1 MMRRFF
7 SRYAGLFTLFVLMH
21 LVILLVFILFAL
33 PMDVF
38 WVLFW
43 NLTIM
48 MVVYLSYQMLS
59 FKEEVRLKTLV
70 NQLQEELGD
79 LQDSSDLRQNELEEY
94 FMMWVHQMKTPIT
107 ASQLILKNPDEKTIT
122 GLRQEMVY
130 IENYTNMALNY
141 LKLSNPS
148 TDMVFSQRKLDDIIN
163 PLLRKYSI
171 QFIQNN
177 IRLHYQPIEEVVV
190 TDVNLTS
197 LMIEQILNNALKYAN
212 QKEIWIEFN
221 SPTNTLSIKDSGKG
235 IRSEDL
241 PKIFDKGYSGFN
253 GQLNQKSSGLGLYL
267 VALIAKRLNQPVA
280 VESTYG
286 EESTFTIRFNRN
298 PNLTNL

>member
-1 MMRRFF
+1 MMGRFLNQNW
-7 SRYAGLFTLFVLMH
+7 GLLSVFILLH
-21 LVILLVFILFAL
+21 LVIWFVFLLFSL

-43 NLTIM
+43 NLTIIM
-48 MVVYLSYQMLS
+48 SVFLGYQILS
-59 FKEEVRLKTLV
+59 FREEVRLETKV
-70 NQLQEELGD
+70 EQLQEELID
-79 LQDSSDLRQNELEEY
+79 LQDASVMRQNELEEY
-94 FMMWVHQMKTPIT
+94 FIMWVHQMKTPIT
-107 ASQLILKNPDEKTIT
+107 ASQLILKNPDDAAIRN
-122 GLRQEMVY
+122 LRQEMVS

-141 LKLSNPS
+141 LKLSNPA

-177 IRLHYQPIEEVVV
+177 IRLHYQPIEEVVL
-190 TDVNLTS
+190 TDANLTS

-286 EESTFTIRFNRN
+286 EDSTFTIRFNRN